1 MERQTRFFYPRASS
15 GDNND
20 TLLNLERD
28 TTAQISLVG
37 SANFPTAANL
47 ETMGQ
52 AARCRSTDVAPK

>member
-1 MERQTRFFYPRASS
+1 MESNTSES
-15 GDNND
+15 LKGDNDD

-52 AARCRSTDVAPK
+52 AADAGAVDVASK